1 MTRAC
6 IRNAIVSTN
15 RNVYICTLIW
25 TNTFCF
31 YAIVNTVSV
40 KITKFG
46 FTLVE
51 IFIIVIIIGLLSA
64 IAIPSYFKAKETSAK
79 RFAENELKKQVA
91 SRIVLEKPEPEIVT
105 VTNSLTEKE
114 LVEKYEARK
123 RERENLARIA
133 QEEKRVANNIAQEG
147 KRVAHKVEKMF
158 EVDGVAF
165 YGATAYNNFFIFAI
179 STNGIVTISK

>member
-1 MTRAC
+1 MKN
-6 IRNAIVSTN
+6 I
-15 RNVYICTLIW
+15 
-25 TNTFCF
+25 
-31 YAIVNTVSV
+31 
-40 KITKFG
+40 KFG

-79 RFAENELKKQVA
+79 RFAENELKKQAA
-91 SRIVLEKPEPEIVT
+91 SRIVLEKPEPGEKPEPEMVT
-105 VTNSLTEKE
+105 ATNSLTEKE
-114 LVEKYEARK
+114 LVERYEARK

-133 QEEKRVANNIAQEG
+133 QEEKMLANKLTQEK
-147 KRVAHKVEKMF
+147 KRVAHRVEKMF

-165 YGATAYNNFFIFAI
+165 YSATTYNNFFIFAI